1 MSENTIPETQPD
13 PIQKVVDP
21 ATNTSQD
28 APADM
33 VQAMLKNL
41 QAENAE
47 LKKLL
52 AGTGDKTNGPDAGK
66 LAEMAESLRA
76 FQNENDELKRLIN
89 LRSQETEISVGADT
103 GAASGFKAKQFTY
116 EKKKYRLLFPQANIP
131 GMGTR
136 TAAEILLDKEA
147 QKYLIENKSGFI
159 SEVTE

>member
-1 MSENTIPETQPD
+1 MSENTNPEIQQDPTQ
-13 PIQKVVDP
+13 QVVDP

-28 APADM
+28 AAADA
-33 VQAMLKNL
+33 VQAMLRKI
-41 QAENAE
+41 QAENTE

-52 AGTGDKTNGPDAGK
+52 AGAGDKTNGPDAEK
-66 LAEMAESLRA
+66 LAELSETLRA
-76 FQNENDELKRLIN
+76 LQNENDELKRLIN
-89 LRSQETEISVGADT
+89 LKTQETELSVGNSVS
-103 GAASGFKAKQFTY
+103 ASSAFKAKQFTY
-116 EKKKYRLLFPQANIP
+116 EKKKYKLLFPQANIP